1 MSKFNISSM
10 VDVPDSVKNGIRQ
23 IAIDSLVPYK
33 NHCFTLYSGERLDD
47 MVKSVEKNGIMIPII
62 VRTIPNSDKLEILSG
77 HNRVYAAGMA
87 GKKNVPAVV
96 KENLSDEEAEVYV
109 IETNLIQR
117 GFKDLK
123 ISEQAFAV
131 AVRYKKLF
139 DQKKIQA
146 ISDELRMLERGKSG
160 VPVGHQTTEGKNGV
174 PVGHGGRARV
184 RDITAEEYG
193 VGQTTVARLLR
204 INELN
209 SDFKK
214 MVDDGKIKVRPA
226 VELSFLSKGLQT
238 LVYTIIEANGIETV
252 EMKTAKE
259 LREISESY
267 SNPSV
272 EVVEE
277 ILLRSKSKD
286 KPKEKEFKIIIPQAA
301 YTKYLKEVPEKDI
314 GGIIEKALEMYFESV
329 GHN

>member
-62 VRTIPNSDKLEILSG
+62 VRTIPDSDKFEILSG

-146 ISDELRMLERGKSG
+146 ISDELRMLEHGKTNSRP
-160 VPVGHQTTEGKNGV
+160 PVGDGGGKRIEAV
-174 PVGHGGRARV
+174 A
-184 RDITAEEYG
+184 AEEYG
-193 VGQTTVARLLR
+193 IGHSTVARLLR

-214 MVDDGKIKVRPA
+214 MVDDGKIKVRSA
-226 VELSFLSKGLQT
+226 VELSFLSKGFQT

-267 SNPSV
+267 SNPSA

-301 YTKYLKEVPEKDI
+301 YTKYLKKVPKKDI
-314 GGIIEKALEMYFESV
+314 GGIIEKALEMYFGNE